1 MAENTMPAIEVEDVE
16 LDSKEPQSYE
26 LAFHVLPTI
35 AEGEVDTVFEAI
47 KDLIK
52 KEGGEI
58 FDEEAPERFELAYEV
73 MKHLESKNRRFKS
86 AYFAW
91 VRFKAVP
98 ENTVRINAE
107 IDHNTSILRHLLIK
121 LTRLEEENPFRFHDA
136 IRDLKMV
143 TNVGDSEV
151 VPDLSATSDD
161 ADVEAVV
168 EEDVEVDE
176 VALEKALDE
185 KEA

>member
-1 MAENTMPAIEVEDVE
+1 MAENNMPAVEVEEVE

-35 AEGEVDTVFEAI
+35 AEGEVNTVFEAI

-73 MKHLESKNRRFKS
+73 IKHLESKNRRFNS
-86 AYFAW
+86 AYFGW
-91 VRFKAVP
+91 VRFKAIP
-98 ENTVRINAE
+98 QDTVRINAE
-107 IDHNTSILRHLLIK
+107 IEHNISILRHLLIK
-121 LTRLEEENPFRFHDA
+121 LSRLEEENPFRFHDA

-143 TNVGDSEV
+143 TNIEESDVSSDEAPASEETEESEV
-151 VPDLSATSDD
+151 EDTE
-161 ADVEAVV
+161 VEKV
-168 EEDVEVDE
+168 EEDETT
-176 VALEKALDE
+176 DE
-185 KEA
+185 KSA